1 MCTCLCA
8 WGVEEHVCA
17 VEVCG
22 AGRGSAESGGGY
34 LDGNVG
40 AISHDQIFYSP
51 TLCEALA

>member
-1 MCTCLCA
+1 MLG
-8 WGVEEHVCA
+8 GVW
-17 VEVCG
+17 
-22 AGRGSAESGGGY
+22 GGGGD

>member
-1 MCTCLCA
+1 MLG
-8 WGVEEHVCA
+8 GV
-17 VEVCG
+17 
-22 AGRGSAESGGGY
+22 RSGGGGD